1 MSLLFKASVTA
12 HQLHVRSGPKVSF
25 ESRAPLPFEA
35 PLDIQEIDPTGTWGR
50 INMDGSTSAWISLK
64 YAPPKGVAANL
75 LSTAATEIGV
85 RENRDPNIAHPRIL
99 QYLATVDGLST
110 IDKSKDE
117 TAWCSCFINWCV
129 EQRGM
134 KGTNSAAAVSWHDWR
149 TQVTLATAQPGDLVV
164 FSRHSPTDSGG
175 HVGFFIKAS
184 DDGKQVLILGGN
196 QSDSVCYAWFPLDG
210 VKRDTH
216 YRLLS
221 MRRAS

>member
-1 MSLLFKASVTA
+1 MSSLFEATVAA

-25 ESRAPLPFEA
+25 ESRALLPLAA

-50 INMDGSTSAWISLK
+50 INVQGVALAWVSLK
-64 YAPPKGVAANL
+64 YAPPMGVAAEL
-75 LSTAATEIGV
+75 LATAAAEIGV
-85 RENRDPNIAHPRIL
+85 RENTDLSIAHPRIL
-99 QYLATVDGLST
+99 QYLATVDGLSS

-134 KGTNSAAAVSWHDWR
+134 KGTNSASAVSWHDWR
-149 TQVTLATAQPGDLVV
+149 TQISLATAQPGDLVV

-175 HVGFFIKAS
+175 HVGFLIKTS

-210 VKRDTH
+210 VKGDTR

-221 MRRAS
+221 IRQAS